1 MSPHSDTLSCFR
13 ANQSLLF
20 LLNAECE
27 EATHTN
33 FVAFDLTRLVLEA
46 STLTVTQYI
55 YIKGI
60 ISSQTDIVQNVFK
73 DVLYRDPR
81 LYRYFF

>member
-1 MSPHSDTLSCFR
+1 MSPHSDTSCFR

-20 LLNAECE
+20 LLNAECG

-33 FVAFDLTRLVLEA
+33 FVAFGLTRSVLEA
-46 STLTVTQYI
+46 STLTITQYI
-55 YIKGI
+55 IKGM

-73 DVLYRDPR
+73 DVLYHDPR
-81 LYRYFF
+81 LYR